1 MRYNRGIPLL
11 AHILSQK
18 GMNRV
23 KEFRKEL
30 KISQTKMAK
39 YFSTLTQSKLCEI
52 ENNVRTASYRQM
64 VEICDY
70 FGKTLD
76 EVFPNRKRTVIVQ
89 SELVRKN
96 GNQTTN

>member
-11 AHILSQK
+11 SHILSEK

-39 YFSTLTQSKLCEI
+39 YFNTLTQPKLCEI
-52 ENNVRTASYRQM
+52 ENNVRTASYKQM
-64 VEICDY
+64 LEICSY
-70 FGKTLD
+70 FGKPLD
-76 EVFPNRKRTVIVQ
+76 EVFPDKKRTIIVQ
-89 SELVRKN
+89 SELIKKK
-96 GNQTTN
+96 